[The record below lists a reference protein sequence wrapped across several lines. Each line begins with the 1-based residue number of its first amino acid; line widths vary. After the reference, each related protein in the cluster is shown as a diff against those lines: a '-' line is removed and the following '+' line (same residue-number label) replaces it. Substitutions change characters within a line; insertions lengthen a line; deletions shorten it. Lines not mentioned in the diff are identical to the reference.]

1 MKRNIQGERKKKEN
15 NNDTFSLILFLPFE
29 MTLSRM
35 TDVYDEDNKID
46 SFMNKSNFFY
56 YFFLV
61 NYKTYNMHAI
71 LDRIRNALVLI

>member
-46 SFMNKSNFFY
+46 SFMNKSNFFIIS
-56 YFFLV
+56 FW
-61 NYKTYNMHAI
+61 
-71 LDRIRNALVLI
+71 LIIKLTTCTQF